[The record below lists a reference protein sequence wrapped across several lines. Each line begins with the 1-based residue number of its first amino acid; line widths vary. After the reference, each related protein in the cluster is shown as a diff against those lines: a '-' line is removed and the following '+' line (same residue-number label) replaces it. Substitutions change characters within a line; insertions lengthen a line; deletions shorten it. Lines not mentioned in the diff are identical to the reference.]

1 MRTEIIFHPAKNP
14 RYLGGLEPVRGYATS
29 FGLVLHRAI
38 STFREALGYWDVS
51 DIETGGMVANGDFPG
66 IEGAVAALVQKAQ
79 EFRSY
84 PGGFV
89 GALSDGRRQ
98 SAHLIGDRL
107 ALSAFPGEEVVM
119 IDDRAVAELYAG
131 LNATAIK
138 MQDGTEYLVH
148 EAAEVIRQRVHD
160 RTGISVPIV

>member
-1 MRTEIIFHPAKNP
+1 MRNEIIFHPAKNP
-14 RYLGGLEPVRGYATS
+14 RYQGDLEPVRGYATS

-38 STFREALGYWDVS
+38 WKFRDALGYWDVS
-51 DIETGGMVANGDFPG
+51 DIETGGMVANGDYPG

-84 PGGFV
+84 PGGFA

-107 ALSAFPGEEVVM
+107 ALSVFPGEEVVM

-131 LNATAIK
+131 LNATEVK
-138 MQDGTEYLVH
+138 MCDGTEHLVN
-148 EAAEVIRQRVHD
+148 EAAEVIRWRIFE
-160 RTGISVPIV
+160 RTGLSVPIV